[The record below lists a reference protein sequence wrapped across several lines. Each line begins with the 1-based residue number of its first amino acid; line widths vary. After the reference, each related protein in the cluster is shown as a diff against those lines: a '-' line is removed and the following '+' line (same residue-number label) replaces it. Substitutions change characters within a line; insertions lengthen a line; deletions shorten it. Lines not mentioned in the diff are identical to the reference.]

1 MRAHAHV
8 APSAI
13 GLIVG
18 AVLCFTLLDAT
29 VKYLSDRYPVPLLV
43 WARYTVQ
50 TLVILIWLL
59 PKMGFGLLRTPRPR
73 LQLVR
78 GTILPLSSLC
88 FFSALKYLPLA
99 EATAINYGTPILVI
113 ILAVAFL
120 GERMTRPRIAL
131 VLAGIAGM
139 FLIVRPGSVVFQGAA
154 LLALGSAV
162 FYGTFQILTRML
174 AGEDSRVLLFYPAI
188 LGTLM
193 MTVLL
198 PWLGI
203 PYEMPWSDVVFIGVA
218 GLLGTVGHFL
228 FILAFQRAP
237 ASALTPF
244 TYMQLV
250 WATLIGWIAFGNFP
264 DAWTLAGMAV
274 IGGSGLLITLHERR
288 RAKAVTQEPTAVA
301 VDSTGVDPHRLA
313 STVVAGAQRGPP
325 GFVPQAP
332 GGPRCAPATCA
343 ERGRTSGIAS
353 RHISRDRANSLPGA
367 WGTKPGRLLARSCD
381 YRACAM
387 R

>member
-1 MRAHAHV
+1 VRAHAHV
-8 APSAI
+8 PPSAI

-18 AVLCFTLLDAT
+18 AVLCFTILDAT
-29 VKYLSDRYPVPLLV
+29 VKHLADRYPIPLLV

-50 TLVILIWLL
+50 TLVVLLWLL
-59 PKMGFGLLRTPRPR
+59 PKMGAGLFRTPRPG
-73 LQLVR
+73 LMLVR
-78 GTILPLSSLC
+78 AAILPLSSLC

-162 FYGTFQILTRML
+162 FYGTFQILTRIL

-188 LGTLM
+188 IGTVM
-193 MTVLL
+193 MTALL

-203 PYEMPWSDVVFIGVA
+203 DVAMPLADVAFIGVA

-237 ASALTPF
+237 ASALSPF
-244 TYMQLV
+244 TYLQLV
-250 WATLIGWIAFGNFP
+250 FATIIGWIVFGNFP
-264 DAWTLAGMAV
+264 DAWTIAGMAV

-288 RAKAVTQEPTAVA
+288 RAKGVEEPPA
-301 VDSTGVDPHRLA
+301 VD
-313 STVVAGAQRGPP
+313 
-325 GFVPQAP
+325 
-332 GGPRCAPATCA
+332 
-343 ERGRTSGIAS
+343 
-353 RHISRDRANSLPGA
+353 
-367 WGTKPGRLLARSCD
+367 
-381 YRACAM
+381 
-387 R
+387 

>member
-8 APSAI
+8 PPSAI

-18 AVLCFTLLDAT
+18 AVLCFTILDAT
-29 VKYLSDRYPVPLLV
+29 VKHLADRYPIPLLV

-59 PKMGFGLLRTPRPR
+59 PKMGVGLLRTPRLR

-78 GTILPLSSLC
+78 GAILPLSSLC
-88 FFSALKYLPLA
+88 FFSALKFLPLA

-193 MTVLL
+193 MTALL

-203 PYEMPWSDVVFIGVA
+203 GFEMPWSDVAFIGFA
-218 GLLGTVGHFL
+218 GLLGTLGHFL

-264 DAWTLAGMAV
+264 DVWTLAGMAV
-274 IGGSGLLITLHERR
+274 IGGSGLLIALHERR
-288 RAKAVTQEPTAVA
+288 RAKGEPEPTVI
-301 VDSTGVDPHRLA
+301 D
-313 STVVAGAQRGPP
+313 
-325 GFVPQAP
+325 
-332 GGPRCAPATCA
+332 
-343 ERGRTSGIAS
+343 
-353 RHISRDRANSLPGA
+353 
-367 WGTKPGRLLARSCD
+367 
-381 YRACAM
+381 
-387 R
+387 

>member
-1 MRAHAHV
+1 
-8 APSAI
+8 
-13 GLIVG
+13 
-18 AVLCFTLLDAT
+18 VLCFTILDAT
-29 VKYLSDRYPVPLLV
+29 VKHLADRYPIPLLV

-50 TLVILIWLL
+50 TLVVLLWLL
-59 PKMGFGLLRTPRPR
+59 PKMGVGLFRTPRPG
-73 LQLVR
+73 LMLVR
-78 GTILPLSSLC
+78 GAILPLSSLC

-188 LGTLM
+188 IGTVM

-203 PYEMPWSDVVFIGVA
+203 DVAMPWADVAFIGAA

-250 WATLIGWIAFGNFP
+250 WATLIGWLAFGNFP

-274 IGGSGLLITLHERR
+274 IGGSGLLIALHERR
-288 RAKAVTQEPTAVA
+288 RAKGAVPEPTV
-301 VDSTGVDPHRLA
+301 VD
-313 STVVAGAQRGPP
+313 
-325 GFVPQAP
+325 
-332 GGPRCAPATCA
+332 
-343 ERGRTSGIAS
+343 
-353 RHISRDRANSLPGA
+353 
-367 WGTKPGRLLARSCD
+367 
-381 YRACAM
+381 
-387 R
+387 

>member
-1 MRAHAHV
+1 VRAHAHV
-8 APSAI
+8 PPSAI

-18 AVLCFTLLDAT
+18 SVLCFTILDAT
-29 VKYLSDRYPVPLLV
+29 VKHLADRYPIPLLV

-50 TLVILIWLL
+50 TLVVLLWLL
-59 PKMGFGLLRTPRPR
+59 PKMGVGLFRTPRPG
-73 LQLVR
+73 LMLIR
-78 GTILPLSSLC
+78 GAILPLSSLC

-162 FYGTFQILTRML
+162 FYGTFQILTRIL

-188 LGTLM
+188 IGTVM
-193 MTVLL
+193 MTALL

-203 PYEMPWSDVVFIGVA
+203 DVAMPWVDVAFIGVA

-274 IGGSGLLITLHERR
+274 IGGSGLLIALHERR
-288 RAKAVTQEPTAVA
+288 RAKGGAPEPTAI
-301 VDSTGVDPHRLA
+301 D
-313 STVVAGAQRGPP
+313 
-325 GFVPQAP
+325 
-332 GGPRCAPATCA
+332 
-343 ERGRTSGIAS
+343 
-353 RHISRDRANSLPGA
+353 
-367 WGTKPGRLLARSCD
+367 
-381 YRACAM
+381 
-387 R
+387 

>member
-1 MRAHAHV
+1 VRAHAHV
-8 APSAI
+8 PPSAI

-50 TLVILIWLL
+50 TVVILIWLL

-78 GTILPLSSLC
+78 GAILPLSSLC

-174 AGEDSRVLLFYPAI
+174 AGEDSRVLLFYPA
-188 LGTLM
+188 LAGTLL

-203 PYEMPWSDVVFIGVA
+203 SYEMPWSDVVFIGVA

-288 RAKAVTQEPTAVA
+288 RAKGATQEPTAV
-301 VDSTGVDPHRLA
+301 D
-313 STVVAGAQRGPP
+313 
-325 GFVPQAP
+325 
-332 GGPRCAPATCA
+332 
-343 ERGRTSGIAS
+343 
-353 RHISRDRANSLPGA
+353 
-367 WGTKPGRLLARSCD
+367 
-381 YRACAM
+381 
-387 R
+387 

>member
-1 MRAHAHV
+1 VRAHAHV
-8 APSAI
+8 PPSAI
-13 GLIVG
+13 GLIVW

-29 VKYLSDRYPVPLLV
+29 VKHLSDRYPVPLLV
-43 WARYTVQ
+43 WARYSVQ
-50 TLVILIWLL
+50 LAVILVWMW
-59 PKMGFGLLRTPRPR
+59 PRMGMGLFRTPRIR

-78 GTILPLSSLC
+78 GMILPLSSLC
-88 FFSALKYLPLA
+88 FFSALKFLPLA

-113 ILAVAFL
+113 ILAVVFL

-154 LLALGSAV
+154 LWALGSAV
-162 FYGTFQILTRML
+162 FYGTFQILTRIL
-174 AGEDSRVLLFYPAI
+174 AGEDSRVLLFYPAFI
-188 LGTLM
+188 GTVLM
-193 MTVLL
+193 TALL

-203 PYEMPWSDVVFIGVA
+203 SYEMPWSDVVFIGVA
-218 GLLGTVGHFL
+218 GLLGTIGHFL

-237 ASALTPF
+237 ASALSPF

-288 RAKAVTQEPTAVA
+288 RARSVTPEPTAV
-301 VDSTGVDPHRLA
+301 D
-313 STVVAGAQRGPP
+313 
-325 GFVPQAP
+325 
-332 GGPRCAPATCA
+332 
-343 ERGRTSGIAS
+343 
-353 RHISRDRANSLPGA
+353 
-367 WGTKPGRLLARSCD
+367 
-381 YRACAM
+381 
-387 R
+387 

>member
-1 MRAHAHV
+1 MRAQAHV
-8 APSAI
+8 PPSAI

-29 VKYLSDRYPVPLLV
+29 VKYLAARYPIPLLV
-43 WARYTVQ
+43 WARYGVQ
-50 TLVILIWLL
+50 LVVILVWLL
-59 PKMGFGLLRTPRPR
+59 PQMGMRLFRTPRMR
-73 LQLVR
+73 MQLVR
-78 GTILPLSSLC
+78 GAILPLSSLC
-88 FFSALKYLPLA
+88 FFSALKFLPLA
-99 EATAINYGTPILVI
+99 EATAINYGTPILVV

-174 AGEDSRVLLFYPAI
+174 AGEDSRVLLFYPALI
-188 LGTLM
+188 GTLL

-203 PYEMPWSDVVFIGVA
+203 GYEMPWSDVVFIGVA

-288 RAKAVTQEPTAVA
+288 RARNATQEPTV
-301 VDSTGVDPHRLA
+301 VD
-313 STVVAGAQRGPP
+313 
-325 GFVPQAP
+325 
-332 GGPRCAPATCA
+332 
-343 ERGRTSGIAS
+343 
-353 RHISRDRANSLPGA
+353 
-367 WGTKPGRLLARSCD
+367 
-381 YRACAM
+381 
-387 R
+387 

>member
-8 APSAI
+8 PPSAI

-18 AVLCFTLLDAT
+18 AVLCFTILDAA
-29 VKYLSDRYPVPLLV
+29 VKHLADRYPIPLLV

-50 TLVILIWLL
+50 TLVVLLWLL
-59 PKMGFGLLRTPRPR
+59 PKMGVGLFRTPRPG
-73 LQLVR
+73 LMLVR
-78 GTILPLSSLC
+78 GAILPLSSLG

-99 EATAINYGTPILVI
+99 EATAINYATPILVI

-131 VLAGIAGM
+131 VMAGIAGM

-162 FYGTFQILTRML
+162 CYGTFQILTRIL

-188 LGTLM
+188 VGTVM
-193 MTVLL
+193 MTALL

-203 PYEMPWSDVVFIGVA
+203 DVAMPWVDIAFIAVA

-274 IGGSGLLITLHERR
+274 IGGSGFLITLHERR
-288 RAKAVTQEPTAVA
+288 RAKGALPEPTAI
-301 VDSTGVDPHRLA
+301 D
-313 STVVAGAQRGPP
+313 
-325 GFVPQAP
+325 
-332 GGPRCAPATCA
+332 
-343 ERGRTSGIAS
+343 
-353 RHISRDRANSLPGA
+353 
-367 WGTKPGRLLARSCD
+367 
-381 YRACAM
+381 
-387 R
+387 

>member
-8 APSAI
+8 PPSAI

-18 AVLCFTLLDAT
+18 SVLCFTILDAT
-29 VKYLSDRYPVPLLV
+29 VKHLADRYPIPLLV

-50 TLVILIWLL
+50 TLVVLLWLL
-59 PKMGFGLLRTPRPR
+59 PKMGLGLFRTPRPG
-73 LQLVR
+73 LMLVR
-78 GTILPLSSLC
+78 GAILPLSSLC

-188 LGTLM
+188 VGTVM
-193 MTVLL
+193 MTALL

-203 PYEMPWSDVVFIGVA
+203 DVAMPWADVAFIGAA
-218 GLLGTVGHFL
+218 GFLGTIGHFL

-288 RAKAVTQEPTAVA
+288 RAKGALPEPTV
-301 VDSTGVDPHRLA
+301 VD
-313 STVVAGAQRGPP
+313 
-325 GFVPQAP
+325 
-332 GGPRCAPATCA
+332 
-343 ERGRTSGIAS
+343 
-353 RHISRDRANSLPGA
+353 
-367 WGTKPGRLLARSCD
+367 
-381 YRACAM
+381 
-387 R
+387 

>member
-8 APSAI
+8 PPSAI

-18 AVLCFTLLDAT
+18 AVLCFTILDAT
-29 VKYLSDRYPVPLLV
+29 VKHLADRYPIPLLV

-59 PKMGFGLLRTPRPR
+59 PKMGVGLLRTPRLR

-78 GTILPLSSLC
+78 GAILPLSSLC
-88 FFSALKYLPLA
+88 FFSALKFLPLA

-193 MTVLL
+193 MTALL

-203 PYEMPWSDVVFIGVA
+203 GFEMPWSDVAFIGFA
-218 GLLGTVGHFL
+218 GLLGTLGHFL

-250 WATLIGWIAFGNFP
+250 WATLIGWIVFGNFP

-274 IGGSGLLITLHERR
+274 IGGSGLLIALHERR
-288 RAKAVTQEPTAVA
+288 RAKGEPEPTVI
-301 VDSTGVDPHRLA
+301 D
-313 STVVAGAQRGPP
+313 
-325 GFVPQAP
+325 
-332 GGPRCAPATCA
+332 
-343 ERGRTSGIAS
+343 
-353 RHISRDRANSLPGA
+353 
-367 WGTKPGRLLARSCD
+367 
-381 YRACAM
+381 
-387 R
+387 